1 MAQKIHRLN
10 ARRVETLRSD
20 GRHADGGG
28 LYLSISKNGGRR
40 WVFLY
45 RRQGRL
51 REMGLGSARDVPLIK
66 ARERAAAARLILS
79 DGKDPLSERQ
89 QTQKSLAFAECAT
102 RYIASHRAGWRNEK
116 HAAQWSST
124 LETYAYP
131 IIGRQPVSDVDVT
144 HVMQILEPIWATKT
158 TTAGR
163 LRGRIEAV
171 LDWAKAHRY
180 RTGENPA
187 RWRGHLDKLLPK
199 RSKVQRVKHHPALPY
214 PEIAAFVSEL
224 RERRAI
230 SARALEFLILTA
242 ARSGEVAGAKWCEIQ
257 ADTRLWIIPDERM
270 KAGKEH
276 RVPLSARALAILQE
290 VRPSECAPSDF
301 IFPGGNK
308 GEPLSENGMLALI
321 KRMGRGDLTAHG
333 FRSSFRDWAA
343 ECTTFSRDVA
353 EMALAHTIADDTE
366 AAYRRGDLLEKRRR
380 LMEAWAEFCD
390 TQPGDKVVSLR
401 TSDAA
406 A

>member
-124 LETYAYP
+124 LETYAHP
-131 IIGRQPVSDVDVT
+131 IIGRRPVSDVDVN

-199 RSKVQRVKHHPALPY
+199 RSKVQRVQHHPALPF
-214 PEIAAFVSEL
+214 PEIAAFVAEL
-224 RERRAI
+224 RERPAI

-257 ADTRLWIIPDERM
+257 ADTRLWIIPGERM

-276 RVPLSARALAILQE
+276 RVPLSDRAVAILGE
-290 VRPSECAPSDF
+290 MRASVRSPDDF
-301 IFPGGNK
+301 IFPEGK
-308 GEPLSENGMLALI
+308 ADKPLSENGMRALL
-321 KRMGRGDLTAHG
+321 KRMARKDLTTHG
-333 FRSSFRDWAA
+333 FRSTFRDWAA

-353 EMALAHTIADDTE
+353 EMALAHKIADDVE

-380 LMEAWAEFCD
+380 LMEAWATYCE
-390 TQPGDKVVSLR
+390 TPTSNTVVPLR
-401 TSDAA
+401 TGIAA

>member
-1 MAQKIHRLN
+1 MAQKIYRLS
-10 ARRVETLRSD
+10 ARRVESLSAE

-51 REMGLGSARDVPLIK
+51 REMGLGSIRNVPLIK
-66 ARERAAAARLILS
+66 ARERAAAARLLLS
-79 DGKDPLSERQ
+79 EGKDPLSERQ
-89 QTQKSLAFAECAT
+89 QTQRSLSFADCAT

-124 LETYAYP
+124 LETYADP
-131 IIGRQPVSDVDVT
+131 IMGKRPVSDVDVT
-144 HVMQILEPIWATKT
+144 HVMQVLEPIWATKT
-158 TTAGR
+158 ETAGR

-199 RSKVQRVKHHPALPY
+199 RSKVRSVQHHPALPY
-214 PEIAAFVSEL
+214 PEIAAFVAEL
-224 RERRAI
+224 RERPAI

-242 ARSGEVAGAKWCEIQ
+242 ARSGEVVGAKWCEIQ
-257 ADTRLWIIPDERM
+257 ADARLWIIPGERM

-276 RVPLSARALAILQE
+276 RVPLSDRAIAVLEEMRASHQS
-290 VRPSECAPSDF
+290 PDDF
-301 IFPGGNK
+301 IFPGGRP
-308 GEPLSENGMLALI
+308 GQQLSESGMLALL

-333 FRSSFRDWAA
+333 FRSTFRDWAA
-343 ECTTFSRDVA
+343 ECTTFSREVA
-353 EMALAHTIADDTE
+353 EMALAHRIADDTE

-390 TQPGDKVVSLR
+390 TQPEAKVVQLR
-401 TSDAA
+401 TGDAA

>member
-1 MAQKIHRLN
+1 MAQKIHRLS
-10 ARRVETLRSD
+10 ARRVETLSAD

-66 ARERAAAARLILS
+66 ARERSAAARLLLS
-79 DGKDPLSERQ
+79 EGKDPLAERPSPQKALTFSECSN
-89 QTQKSLAFAECAT
+89 K
-102 RYIASHRAGWRNEK
+102 YIDAHRAGWRNAK
-116 HAAQWSST
+116 HAAQWSTT
-124 LETYAYP
+124 LATYADP
-131 IIGRQPVSDVDVT
+131 VVGKLPVSDVDII
-144 HVMQILEPIWATKT
+144 HVMQILEPIWAMKT

-199 RSKVQRVKHHPALPY
+199 RSKVRRVKHHPALPY
-214 PEIAAFVSEL
+214 PEIAAFVAEL
-224 RERRAI
+224 RERPVI

-242 ARSGEVAGAKWCEIQ
+242 ARSGEVVGAKWCEIQ
-257 ADTRLWIIPDERM
+257 LDAHLWIVPGERM

-276 RVPLSARALAILQE
+276 RVPLSDRAVTILKE
-290 VRPSECAPSDF
+290 MRPAECAPSDF
-301 IFPGGNK
+301 VFPGCNRA
-308 GEPLSENGMLALI
+308 EPLSENAMWVMLR
-321 KRMGRGDLTAHG
+321 RMNREDLTAHG

-353 EMALAHTIADDTE
+353 EMALAHRIADDTE
-366 AAYRRGDLLEKRRR
+366 AAYRRGDMLEKRRR
-380 LMEAWAEFCD
+380 LMEAWAVFCD
-390 TQPGDKVVSLR
+390 TQADAKIVQLR
-401 TSDAA
+401 IGVGVA
-406 A
+406 